1 MLYRYV
7 YGSEIVN
14 FNRYIINVMNNEVFK
29 FSLLNRKNRVM
40 LARGTVREIVVFCM
54 NWYNL
59 VKERFKIVV

>member
-1 MLYRYV
+1 
-7 YGSEIVN
+7 
-14 FNRYIINVMNNEVFK
+14 MNNEVFK

-40 LARGTVREIVVFCM
+40 LVRGTVCEIVVFCM

>member
-54 NWYNL
+54 NWYSL